1 MIPPELANCL
11 AFVGLSLS
19 ILLATTTWG
28 RQKAERK

>member
-1 MIPPELANCL
+1 MIPDSILLA
-11 AFVGLSLS
+11 AMAAS